1 MIQLPLYSQQFESLY
16 WETVNSKINLDV
28 QIEIIRSS
36 KRFLPEDFFSVN
48 KDESFKQL
56 ILSPY
61 KKLKDAVSYV
71 EKNKFAVMEEE
82 CFNKTD
88 GKKSS
93 FKGVYQGIYDA
104 YGDVADAQKDK
115 TTMRVRIVEKTGLTV
130 CPYCNRDYINCR
142 AKKVSGAQLDHFFSR
157 SDFPLFAV
165 SLYNL
170 IPVCGNCNRI
180 KNRQSL
186 SFASPFDNGINW
198 NEDLTFTYNL
208 LSTNQIDIIINVK
221 GDLKNNINSMR
232 IEEAYKI
239 HDQEVQ
245 ELIDKKQMYNS
256 TQREEF
262 QKVLEEIGVSEGE
275 IKNLIF
281 GPEIT
286 KESMKTKSLG
296 KMIYDLHKELG
307 IYD

>member
-1 MIQLPLYSQQFESLY
+1 MILLPLYSQQFETLY
-16 WETVNSKINLDV
+16 WETVNSKINKDV
-28 QIEIIRSS
+28 QIEIICSC
-36 KRFLPEDFFSVN
+36 KRFLPDDFFSVN
-48 KDESFKQL
+48 KDDSFKQL
-56 ILSPY
+56 ILAPY
-61 KKLKDAVSYV
+61 KKLKDAVSYI
-71 EKNKFAVMEEE
+71 EEHKYTFIEE
-82 CFNKTD
+82 CFDITEGMKPL
-88 GKKSS
+88 
-93 FKGVYQGIYDA
+93 FKDVYQEIYDA
-104 YGDVADAQKDK
+104 YGNVANSQKDN

-130 CPYCNRDYINCR
+130 CPYCNRDYINYR
-142 AKKVSGAQLDHFFSR
+142 AKNVSGAQLDHFFSR

-180 KNRQSL
+180 KNNQSL
-186 SFASPFDNGINW
+186 SFASPFDNEIKW

-221 GDLKNNINSMR
+221 GDLKNNIKSLR

-245 ELIDKKQMYNS
+245 ELIEKKQMYNT
-256 TQREEF
+256 TQRVEF
-262 QKVLEEIGVSEGE
+262 QRVFKKIGVSEAE
-275 IKNLIF
+275 LKKLIF

-296 KMIYDLHKELG
+296 KMMYDLHKELG